1 MNLVIDVCVHHCRYR
16 TIKYRRTKVT
26 PLSADEAAKSASME
40 RFDSQRHESVIGV
53 FVVDSVT

>member
-1 MNLVIDVCVHHCRYR
+1 MYTIHHCRYR